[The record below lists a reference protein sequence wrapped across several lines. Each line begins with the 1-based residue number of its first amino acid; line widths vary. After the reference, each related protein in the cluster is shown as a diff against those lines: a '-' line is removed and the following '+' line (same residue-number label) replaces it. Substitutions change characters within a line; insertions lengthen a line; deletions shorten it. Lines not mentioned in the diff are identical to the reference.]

1 MNKIKYHIE
10 HIQTSRYCYFIAISD
25 DTNERIGKLCIDLNS
40 EDSSRYTIYNKKV
53 AKIILVHTN
62 SSVCGNGIATTL
74 LNEAINKFND
84 YCLYLSVIPLRSG
97 SKDKDKLGLIN
108 FYSKFG
114 FKKDKDICITTMI
127 RV

>member
-1 MNKIKYHIE
+1 MKYHIE
-10 HIQTSRYCYFIAISD
+10 HIQTSRYYYFNAISD
-25 DTNERIGKLCIDLNS
+25 DTNERVGKLCVDLNS

-62 SSVCGNGIATTL
+62 SSACGNGIATAL
-74 LNEAINKFND
+74 LNEAIDKFNN
-84 YCLYLSVIPLRSG
+84 YCLYLSVIPLRNC

-114 FKKDKDICITTMI
+114 FKKDNDVCITTMI